1 MKPILCETGRG
12 GAGGGVVGV
21 KRFIQISLHI
31 AIHSAGGRGRGEGVV
46 WWNND

>member
-1 MKPILCETGRG
+1 
-12 GAGGGVVGV
+12 VGV